1 MQPIFL
7 KIRLYL
13 KLNTKTES
21 SITKFINYEKTIN
34 PFIRAIF

>member
-1 MQPIFL
+1 MQPFLL
-7 KIRLYL
+7 KIHLYL

-21 SITKFINYEKTIN
+21 SITKFKNYEKTIN